1 MAGFQL
7 IMRSGPTPG
16 KVFQL
21 KGDEVF
27 IGRDVGNDIVIN
39 DAEMSRR
46 HARLAVQAGGYI
58 LEDLGS
64 TNGTAVN
71 GERLTSRH
79 VMREGEIISLG
90 EHVAL
95 VFESLS
101 DDKEA
106 TVVGPRTA
114 RKAPVAVEPNQA
126 AAPAAKS
133 HTAPRPAPSEP
144 VAGKKKFPGWVIPV
158 VIIVLVGC
166 FCAGLLWFIDSQNMW
181 CSIPVINGFLG
192 CP

>member
-1 MAGFQL
+1 MAGYQL

-39 DAEMSRR
+39 DAEISRR
-46 HARLAVQAGGYI
+46 HARLAIQAGGYI

-79 VMREGEIISLG
+79 VMREGEILSLG

-95 VFESLS
+95 VFESLA

-114 RKAPVAVEPNQA
+114 RKAPVEAGQTPS
-126 AAPAAKS
+126 APAVKS
-133 HTAPRPAPSEP
+133 STAPRPSQAAP
-144 VAGKKKFPGWVIPV
+144 VTGKKKFPTWVIV
-158 VIIVLVGC
+158 VIVILLVLC
-166 FCAGLLWFIDSQNMW
+166 FCVGLPIIIDSLNMW

>member
-21 KGDEVF
+21 KSDEVF

-39 DAEMSRR
+39 DAEISRR
-46 HARLAVQAGGYI
+46 HARLAIQAGGYI
-58 LEDLGS
+58 LEDMGS

-79 VMREGEIISLG
+79 VMREGEIISFG

-95 VFESLS
+95 VFESLA

-114 RKAPVAVEPNQA
+114 RKAPVEPSQA
-126 AAPAAKS
+126 AAEPAPKS
-133 HTAPRPAPSEP
+133 HTSPRPAQAAP
-144 VAGKKKFPGWVIPV
+144 VIGKKKFPGWVIVVV
-158 VIIVLVGC
+158 VILLVLC
-166 FCAGLLWFIDSQNMW
+166 FCVGLPIIIDSLNMW

>member
-1 MAGFQL
+1 M
-7 IMRSGPTPG
+7 
-16 KVFQL
+16 

-95 VFESLS
+95 VFEALA

-106 TVVGPRTA
+106 TVVGPRTV
-114 RKAPVAVEPNQA
+114 RKAPVAVEPGQA

-133 HTAPRPAPSEP
+133 HTAPRPTPAEP
-144 VAGKKKFPGWVIPV
+144 VAGKKKFPGWVIVVV
-158 VIIVLVGC
+158 VILVVLC
-166 FCAGLLWFIDSQNMW
+166 FCVGLPVIIDSLNMW
-181 CSIPVINGFLG
+181 CSIPVINGLLG

>member
-39 DAEMSRR
+39 DAEISRR
-46 HARLAVQAGGYI
+46 HARLAIQAGGYI
-58 LEDLGS
+58 LEDMGS

-79 VMREGEIISLG
+79 VMREGEILSFG

-95 VFESLS
+95 VFESLA

-114 RKAPVAVEPNQA
+114 RKAPVEPSQA

-133 HTAPRPAPSEP
+133 HTAPRPSQAEA
-144 VAGKKKFPGWVIPV
+144 VTGKKKFPGWVIV
-158 VIIVLVGC
+158 VIVILLVLC
-166 FCAGLLWFIDSQNMW
+166 FCVGLPIIIDSLNMW

>member
-7 IMRSGPTPG
+7 VMRSGPTPG
-16 KVFQL
+16 KVFPL
-21 KGDEVF
+21 KVDEVF

-39 DAEMSRR
+39 DAEISRR
-46 HARLAVQAGGYI
+46 HARLAMQAGGFI

-71 GERLTSRH
+71 ADRLTSRH
-79 VMREGEIISLG
+79 VMRVGEVISLG

-95 VFESLS
+95 VFESVA

-106 TVVGPRTA
+106 TVIGSHTA
-114 RKAPVAVEPNQA
+114 RKTAVDASQVVEPEQ
-126 AAPAAKS
+126 KSS
-133 HTAPRPAPSEP
+133 HTAPRPSQVTP
-144 VAGKKKFPGWVIPV
+144 VDTKKKFPSWVIPV
-158 VIIVLVGC
+158 VVIVLLLC
-166 FCAGLLWFIDSQNMW
+166 FCVGVPVIIDSLDMW
-181 CSIPVINGFLG
+181 CSIPLINGILG

>member
-39 DAEMSRR
+39 DAEISRR
-46 HARLAVQAGGYI
+46 HARLAMQAGGYI

-79 VMREGEIISLG
+79 VMREGEILSFG

-95 VFESLS
+95 VFESLA

-106 TVVGPRTA
+106 TVVGPRTS
-114 RKAPVAVEPNQA
+114 RKAPVSAGEPA
-126 AAPAAKS
+126 AAPKS
-133 HTAPRPAPSEP
+133 HTAPRPSQSGP
-144 VAGKKKFPGWVIPV
+144 VTGKKKFPSWVIPV
-158 VIIVLVGC
+158 VVVVLVLC
-166 FCAGLLWFIDSQNMW
+166 FCVGVPVIIDSLDMW
-181 CSIPVINGFLG
+181 CSIPVINGLLG

>member
-39 DAEMSRR
+39 DAEISRR
-46 HARLAVQAGGYI
+46 HARLAIQAGGYI

-79 VMREGEIISLG
+79 VMREGEILSLG

-95 VFESLS
+95 VFESLA

-114 RKAPVAVEPNQA
+114 RKAPVESGQA
-126 AAPAAKS
+126 PAAPAAKS
-133 HTAPRPAPSEP
+133 STAPRPSQAAP
-144 VAGKKKFPGWVIPV
+144 AGGKKKFPSWVIV
-158 VIIVLVGC
+158 VIVILLVLC
-166 FCAGLLWFIDSQNMW
+166 FCVGLPIIIDSLNMW

>member
-21 KGDEVF
+21 KNDEVF

-39 DAEMSRR
+39 DAEISRR
-46 HARLAVQAGGYI
+46 HARLSVQAGGYI

-79 VMREGEIISLG
+79 VMREGEILSFG

-95 VFESLS
+95 VFESLA

-114 RKAPVAVEPNQA
+114 RKLPVEPIQA
-126 AAPAAKS
+126 AAPVAKS
-133 HTAPRPAPSEP
+133 HTAPRPSQAES
-144 VAGKKKFPGWVIPV
+144 VTGKKKFPGWVIALI
-158 VIIVLVGC
+158 VIILVS
-166 FCAGLLWFIDSQNMW
+166 CACIGIIIGFDPLGID
-181 CSIPVINGFLG
+181 CSIPIINSFPIF
-192 CP
+192 CIP